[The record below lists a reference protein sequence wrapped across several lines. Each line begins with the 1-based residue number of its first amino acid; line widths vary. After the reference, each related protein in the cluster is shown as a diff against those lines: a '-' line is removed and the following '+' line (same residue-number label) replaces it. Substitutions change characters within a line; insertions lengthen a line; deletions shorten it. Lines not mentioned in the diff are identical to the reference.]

1 MTLSLR
7 RLVVLLV
14 IAAGVYAGA
23 IALYLTASVGSA
35 AFTLGEGTT
44 AIVALQD
51 DLGHR
56 QSILNVAADRCR
68 ELLAGTRAAS
78 DAELDRVRQLVARGS
93 VRAHAEPYASVP
105 AELRV
110 ALARADE
117 KLSDLGNG
125 LSDLTALIELGR
137 TSQGRRAL
145 ARVDSLEEG
154 VETTLGA
161 ASELARADLTDRQ
174 EALHRAT
181 GRAVRDGV
189 LLLAV
194 GMVFLPLALLLVRR
208 RVWTP
213 LARLEEGLQHVSEGD
228 LTAEVPVLQG
238 DELGRVA
245 THFNHMTRVLRDRA
259 EEQGRFAAAGELLAG
274 VAHEVNNP
282 LMAIA
287 THAELR
293 LGDTDLSDEA
303 RVEMQSIL
311 RQARRASKLLR
322 GLLRFVRAG
331 EKRAAHVNLNE
342 VIRSAIDLVSYRFT
356 VDEISIEGR
365 LDPSLPPVLGDANR
379 LEQVLVNL
387 LSNALDSLRGVPP
400 PRRLVVDSFVD
411 DGRVC
416 VAVVD
421 NGPGVAP
428 EIAERLFRPFATTKG
443 RRGTGL
449 GLYISRQLVR
459 EAAGDLGLEPATGR
473 GARFLLWLPA
483 APTLDGAR
491 PEARVAT
498 APASVPDGT
507 LAGIRVLLVDDED
520 MIRRPMAR
528 FLARRGAEVT
538 EAADG
543 VQALER
549 LAGFEPH
556 VILADLR
563 MPKMDGA
570 ELYARLQAERP
581 ALAERVLFLSG
592 DITQL
597 AGRGLAPV
605 ARERVL
611 VKPVELAELE
621 RRLREFVRES
631 KAG

>member
-1 MTLSLR
+1 MT
-7 RLVVLLV
+7 
-14 IAAGVYAGA
+14 G
-23 IALYLTASVGSA
+23 
-35 AFTLGEGTT
+35 
-44 AIVALQD
+44 
-51 DLGHR
+51 
-56 QSILNVAADRCR
+56 
-68 ELLAGTRAAS
+68 
-78 DAELDRVRQLVARGS
+78 
-93 VRAHAEPYASVP
+93 
-105 AELRV
+105 
-110 ALARADE
+110 
-117 KLSDLGNG
+117 
-125 LSDLTALIELGR
+125 
-137 TSQGRRAL
+137 
-145 ARVDSLEEG
+145 
-154 VETTLGA
+154 
-161 ASELARADLTDRQ
+161 
-174 EALHRAT
+174 
-181 GRAVRDGV
+181 
-189 LLLAV
+189 
-194 GMVFLPLALLLVRR
+194 
-208 RVWTP
+208 
-213 LARLEEGLQHVSEGD
+213 
-228 LTAEVPVLQG
+228 
-238 DELGRVA
+238 
-245 THFNHMTRVLRDRA
+245 VLRDRA

-293 LGDTDLSDEA
+293 LADGDLSDEA

-311 RQARRASKLLR
+311 RQARRAAKLLR

-331 EKRAAHVNLNE
+331 EKRAAHVNLND
-342 VIRSAIDLVSYRFT
+342 VVRSAIDLVSYRFA

-365 LDPSLPPVLGDANR
+365 LDPSLPPVHGDANR

-387 LSNALDSLRGVPP
+387 LSNALDSLRAVKP

-416 VAVVD
+416 VAVTD

-428 EIAERLFRPFATTKG
+428 EIAARLFRPFATTKG

-449 GLYISRQLVR
+449 GLYISRQLIR
-459 EAAGDLGLEPATGR
+459 EAAGDLGLDEGQAPGR

-483 APTLDGAR
+483 APTVAIAVSAASAVAAPVPAAGGA
-491 PEARVAT
+491 A
-498 APASVPDGT
+498 T

-520 MIRRPMAR
+520 MIRRPMVR
-528 FLARRGAEVT
+528 YLSRRGAEVL
-538 EAADG
+538 EAGDG
-543 VQALER
+543 LQALER
-549 LAGFEPH
+549 LAGFDPH

-581 ALAERVLFLSG
+581 AMAERVLFLSG

-621 RRLREFVRES
+621 QRITEFIRDSSPGIDHGAV
-631 KAG
+631 